1 MEENMIFRG
10 IFQNEIDKKIQKYL
24 VKKYKFNL
32 TIKYH
37 LVIIDL
43 GNIRREYLW
52 NLRRFQKR

>member
-32 TIKYH
+32 TIKLH
-37 LVIIDL
+37 LAIIDIDKL
-43 GNIRREYLW
+43 RRENLW
-52 NLRRFQKR
+52 KLRKFRKR

>member
-32 TIKYH
+32 TIKEH
-37 LVIIDL
+37 LGIIDIDKL
-43 GNIRREYLW
+43 RRENLW
-52 NLRRFQKR
+52 KLRKFRKR

>member
-32 TIKYH
+32 TIK
-37 LVIIDL
+37 
-43 GNIRREYLW
+43 
-52 NLRRFQKR
+52 QKKKKKK